1 MTTKT
6 EFSPRAPVRVFF
18 LWTLLVLLVGV
29 IVAGSWIGIRGASA
43 ADELSQ
49 ARSLASGLSEAM
61 GAGDVED
68 AADSVEEASGHTAS
82 AVSLTSDPVWRVA
95 EWLPFVGANLA
106 AVRQS
111 AQAVDDLVT
120 EVASPLLPLAGE
132 LDAGSFAGA
141 SIPIQPLVDA
151 APTAADARK
160 SAEGISE
167 RVDAIQTGQV
177 LPFVRDAVAELT
189 ELVAEVTHTVQA
201 IDRATTLLPAMVGA
215 DRARNYLV
223 LFQNNAELRASG
235 GLPGATAVL
244 TALGGEITLT
254 AQRSSLDYPQLAEP
268 ALPLTAAET
277 ALYGTILG
285 RFVQDVNL
293 TPDFSRTGALARAMA
308 EPVVGMSIDGV
319 IAIDP
324 HVLSYVLEATGPVEL
339 ADGSVLSSDNAVQV
353 LLSEVYAAIEEPTDQ
368 DAFFASVTRE
378 VFAAV
383 TSDDVDPARLL
394 AAIVRGSDEGRIRL
408 WSADAGEQAVLAETT
423 LAGVASADSD
433 PVLGVY
439 LNDAT
444 GAKMGY
450 YLDGIVTSTC
460 TGTERRVTVELI
472 SEAPADAATSL
483 PRFVT
488 GGGVY
493 GVPVGSVRTQVLV
506 VLPRGA
512 HAVTYADSDRT
523 VIRDD
528 DGRVVVAQLV
538 EVEPGGAVSVVVDYT
553 DAGDARIDTTPGL
566 AVNSPEGGQA
576 PCE

>member
-1 MTTKT
+1 MTTTT
-6 EFSPRAPVRVFF
+6 ELPRRAPVRVFL

-29 IVAGSWIGIRGASA
+29 IAAGLWIGVRGASA

-49 ARSLASGLSEAM
+49 ARSLASGLSAAM

-68 AADSVEEASGHTAS
+68 AADAIEEASGHTAS
-82 AVSLTSDPVWRVA
+82 AVSLTSDPVWRAA
-95 EWLPFVGANLA
+95 EWVPLVGANLA

-141 SIPIQPLVDA
+141 SVPIQPLVDA
-151 APTAADARK
+151 APTAAEARK
-160 SAEGISE
+160 AAEGISE
-167 RVDAIQTGQV
+167 RVEAIQIGQA

-189 ELVAEVTHTVQA
+189 DLVAEVTHAVQA
-201 IDRATTLLPAMVGA
+201 IDRATTLLPAMLGA
-215 DRARNYLV
+215 DAQRNYLV

-244 TALGGEITLT
+244 AASDGEITLA
-254 AQRSSLDYPQLAEP
+254 AQRSSMDYPRLAEP

-277 ALYGTILG
+277 GLYGTILG
-285 RFVQDVNL
+285 RYVQNVNL
-293 TPDFSRTGALARAMA
+293 TPDFSRTGALAQAMA
-308 EPVVGMSIDGV
+308 EPVVGMPIDGV

-324 HVLSYVLEATGPVEL
+324 YVLSYVLEATGPVEL
-339 ADGSVLSSDNAVQV
+339 ADGSVLSSDNAVRV
-353 LLSEVYAAIEEPTDQ
+353 LLSEVYGSIEKPADQ

-394 AAIVRGSDEGRIRL
+394 AAIVQGSDEGRIRL
-408 WSADAGEQAVLAETT
+408 WSADAAEQEALAETT
-423 LAGVASADSD
+423 LAGVPSTDSD

-444 GAKMGY
+444 GGKMGY
-450 YLDGIVTSTC
+450 YLDGLVTSTC
-460 TGTERRVTVELI
+460 TGTERRVTVELT

-483 PRFVT
+483 PGFVT
-488 GGGVY
+488 GNGVY
-493 GVPVGSVRTQVLV
+493 GVPAGLIRTQVLI
-506 VLPRGA
+506 VLPPGA
-512 HAVTYADSDRT
+512 RAVTQADSERT
-523 VIRDD
+523 VVRDD
-528 DGRVVVAQLV
+528 AGRVVVAQLV
-538 EVEPGGAVSVVVDYT
+538 EVEPGGSVSVVVDYA
-553 DAGDARIDTTPGL
+553 DASTARIDTTPGL
-566 AVNSPEGGQA
+566 AVNSPERGQA
-576 PCE
+576 ECS